1 VQSAGV
7 SRSINSSH
15 TTSGIARTT
24 AKSERNLQWPL
35 VAVRLRPLLVPAEH
49 GAWSFVLEPIVLG
62 LLVAPSRAGAA
73 LALAAV
79 VVFLGR
85 QPLKLALVDRASGR
99 TYPRTV
105 VAFRLA
111 AAALASAALLGT
123 LAWRWTSHRW
133 WPPLLAAVP
142 LGVLQLAYD
151 VRRHGRRPLPELAG
165 AIAASASGPA
175 IAAAAGWRPGA
186 WLTLWTLVAA
196 HGLAATLYVR
206 ARLALSSIG
215 LAPPLAAM
223 AFALLLFRAVWGL
236 SGWRRQARAQAVG
249 FSEVATS
256 VLFVLILAA
265 VYRAA

>member
-1 VQSAGV
+1 
-7 SRSINSSH
+7 
-15 TTSGIARTT
+15 
-24 AKSERNLQWPL
+24 
-35 VAVRLRPLLVPAEH
+35 VPAEH

-85 QPLKLALVDRASGR
+85 QPLKLAVADRASCR

-111 AAALASAALLGT
+111 AGALASAAFLGAI
-123 LAWRWTSHRW
+123 AWRWSSHRW
-133 WPPLLAAVP
+133 WPPLVAALPVG
-142 LGVLQLAYD
+142 LLQLAHD
-151 VRRHGRRPLPELAG
+151 VRREGRRPLPELAG
-165 AIAASASGPA
+165 AITASASAPA
-175 IAAAAGWRPGA
+175 IAAAAGWRPAA
-186 WLTLWTLVAA
+186 WLTIWILVAA

-206 ARLALSSIG
+206 ARLALERGGPVRTSQPIAAHIAALVLSLGLSSIG
-215 LAPPLAAM
+215 LAPPLAAL
-223 AFALLLFRAVWGL
+223 AFALLMFRAVWGL
-236 SGWRRQARAQAVG
+236 SSWRRQARAQAVG

-265 VYRAA
+265 AYRTA